1 MRLAFI
7 IGGGAPLVLPLM
19 TGGDIVA
26 GGPVKGALDGDAGAL
41 AVTNSAFA
49 NILGVSLEDVTHVTA
64 QQSDGSDAAR
74 FAKCVC
80 NPDAVFKAK
89 FSGAL
94 TPDTLLPVLTVDTQD
109 TAGTSVETETD
120 TGFWDNG
127 TVWGLSGA
135 NKGRVR
141 KVDEEAGNH
150 ISVLVPFEQI
160 EVGDTFL
167 AVPWFVGGPNL
178 TAELTEPGLGQLSAN
193 TAIAGHVA
201 ITMVG
206 GEFNGRGDSF
216 GYIMFRDHAFSG
228 TTN

>member
-1 MRLAFI
+1 MQLAFV

-19 TGGDIVA
+19 IGGTIVA
-26 GGPVKGALDGDAGAL
+26 GSPVVGALDGDAGAL
-41 AVTNSAFA
+41 AITNAAFA
-49 NILGVSLEDVTHVTA
+49 NILGVSLEAVTHVTA
-64 QQSDGSDAAR
+64 QQADNSDSAR

-94 TPDTLLPVLTVDTQD
+94 TPDEPLPVLTVDTAD
-109 TAGTSVETETD
+109 SAGTSVETDTD
-120 TGFWDNG
+120 TGLWDNG

-150 ISVLVPFEQI
+150 ISVLVPFEAI
-160 EVGDTFL
+160 AVGDTFL
-167 AVPWFVGGPNL
+167 ATPWFVGGPNL

-193 TAIAGHVA
+193 TAIAGHVP
-201 ITMVG
+201 ITMVS

-216 GYIMFRDHAFSG
+216 GYIMFRDHAFAADQ
-228 TTN
+228 T